1 MNAMNRCFSSNACV
15 VLLLSVISYVWTQS
29 ASADCTPLNGWQN
42 KVFNIT
48 IPAIVI
54 PRDAP
59 IGTTLF
65 SQTVSFPFGQ
75 YIFTNCPSGL
85 HEMYARFRNGWVP
98 DSSGVAPTNLPGI
111 GIKITDYPNSQAA
124 TYYRAASSSTA
135 SKTYSSTSEQ
145 SLFVWIDDGF
155 SIQLVKTGP
164 TSTGSLSTG
173 TVAGLSLKNLYW
185 MTAIQIVNGG
195 SFSTSGCT
203 INTKSL
209 TVPLGSVKRSE
220 FSGVGSTTKTSIFN
234 ISVDCSESTNVTMTL
249 NATADSSS
257 APGVIAIDPSAGS
270 TTASGVGIQ
279 LLRNNNSVVIGSP
292 FYIGRASV
300 AGGNRIEMG
309 ARYYQTKS
317 TITAGQANATATF
330 TLTYN

>member
-1 MNAMNRCFSSNACV
+1 MNAMNKYFSSKARV
-15 VLLLSVISYVWTQS
+15 ALLLSALSYVWTQS

-65 SQTVSFPFGQ
+65 SQTVNFPREAVV
-75 YIFTNCPSGL
+75 TNCPNGVHALYGL
-85 HEMYARFRNGWVP
+85 FDSWVP
-98 DSSGVAPTNLPGI
+98 DSSGVAPTNVPGI
-111 GIKITDYPNSQAA
+111 GIRIADISNAQVVS
-124 TYYRAASSSTA
+124 YYRSRNNLESSRGI
-135 SKTYSSTSEQ
+135 YSFHEQ
-145 SLFVWIDDGF
+145 DRYQWSADGF
-155 SIQLVKTGP
+155 SIQLLKTGP

-173 TVAGLSLKNLYW
+173 IIAGLLLKNLYY
-185 MTAIQIVNGG
+185 MAAIQIVNGG

-220 FSGVGSTTKTSIFN
+220 FGGVGSTTKTSIFN
-234 ISVDCSESTNVTMTL
+234 ISVDCSESTNITMTL
-249 NATADSSS
+249 NATADSST

-300 AGGNRIEMG
+300 TGGNRIEMG